1 MKRFVSSALAASLG
15 LGLILMAGCASAPP
29 PPPGPLTVSDAG
41 PVVLAPGQVL
51 RIELPLSAG
60 TGYSWRL
67 DREAEATVLSGGSS
81 QTTNAA
87 LPGGAI
93 MTIFTYQAMARGRAE
108 LSFTLKQPWMPD
120 TVSDTR
126 RVFPVLVK

>member
-1 MKRFVSSALAASLG
+1 MNPFVSSALAASLG
-15 LGLILMAGCASAPP
+15 LVLLTGCASAPP
-29 PPPGPLTVSDAG
+29 PPQGPLTVSDAG
-41 PVVLAPGQVL
+41 PVVLAPGQTL
-51 RIELPLSAG
+51 RIELPLNAG

-67 DREAEATVLSGGSS
+67 DREADARVLSGGSS

-93 MTIFTYQAMARGRAE
+93 TTIFTYQATARGVTE

-120 TVSDTR
+120 TASDTR
-126 RVFPVLVK
+126 RVFKVLVK

>member
-1 MKRFVSSALAASLG
+1 MKRFLSLALAASLG
-15 LGLILMAGCASAPP
+15 LILVAGCASAPP

-41 PVVLAPGQVL
+41 PVVLAPGQTL
-51 RIELPLSAG
+51 RIELPLNAG

-67 DREAEATVLSGGSS
+67 DREADATVLTGGSS

-93 MTIFTYQAMARGRAE
+93 MTIFTYQAAARGRAE

-120 TVSDTR
+120 KAGDTR
-126 RVFPVLVK
+126 RVFEVLVK